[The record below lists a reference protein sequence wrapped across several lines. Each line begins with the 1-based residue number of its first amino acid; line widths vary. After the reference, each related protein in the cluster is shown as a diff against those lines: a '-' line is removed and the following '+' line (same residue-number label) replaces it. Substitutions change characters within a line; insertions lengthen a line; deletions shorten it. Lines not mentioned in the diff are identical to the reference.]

1 MNGQETEVKF
11 YVRNLKKIELRLL
24 VLKAQLIQ
32 PRVHEVNYRYDTP
45 EGSLRAREHVLR
57 LRSDT
62 NAILT
67 FKGHSDLVD
76 GVFSRIEWETTIGD
90 LETGKRI
97 LEALGYV
104 QFMVYEKYRAI
115 YEINN
120 CHVMLDELP
129 YGDFVE
135 IESPD
140 VSDIH
145 KTALQLGLDFESAV
159 GAGYVKMYDSYNS
172 KYGIPHSDLTF
183 EVLHGKKPTPE
194 ELDIRAADR

>member
-11 YVRNLKKIELRLL
+11 YVRDLKKIELRLL
-24 VLKAQLIQ
+24 ELKAQLIQ

-45 EGSLRAREHVLR
+45 DGSLRAKEHVLR

-62 NAILT
+62 NAVLT
-67 FKGHSDLVD
+67 FKGHSDLID
-76 GVFSRIEWETTIGD
+76 EVFSRIEWETTIGD

-104 QFMVYEKYRAI
+104 QFLVYEKYRAI
-115 YEINN
+115 YEIKD

-135 IESPD
+135 IEGPD
-140 VSDIH
+140 VSDIR
-145 KTALQLGLDFESAV
+145 KTALHLDLDFESAV
-159 GAGYVKMYDSYNS
+159 GAGYVRLFEIYNS
-172 KYGIPHSDLTF
+172 KYGLPPSDLTF
-183 EVLHGKKPTPE
+183 EALREKKPTPE
-194 ELDIRAADR
+194 ELDIHAAD